1 MSWQPR
7 KLGEFISIKH
17 GWAFK
22 GEYFS
27 DSGKY
32 ILLTP
37 GNAHETG
44 GLKLRPG
51 KEKYYLGEFPPD
63 YLMKTG
69 DMLVVMTDLIQAA
82 PILGGAIVV
91 PEDDRFLHNQRLGLV
106 ELLPQAEIDKGFLY
120 YLLNSPGYRS
130 QVRGSAT
137 GATVRHTAPKRIC
150 DCNVLVPDT
159 VEEQQQVATVLSS
172 YDDLIATNQRR
183 IALLEDAARRLYREW
198 FVHLRFPGHDH
209 SAGKPNG
216 TAAGRPAGV
225 SARDGANQSV
235 PVKDGVPEGWA
246 KLPLGD
252 VAEITMGQSPESK
265 YYNTDGD
272 GLPFHQ
278 GVSDFG
284 HRFVKHETYT
294 KQATRIAEAGDILC
308 SVRAPVGRLNF
319 TRDKIAIGRGLSAMR
334 SRTGHQS
341 LLFYQLDA
349 LFVEED
355 MIGGGAIFASVGKKE
370 LFGQLIL
377 QPSTSVAC
385 TFNRLAA
392 DLDAQIEN
400 LDSQNREL
408 AKARDLLLPK
418 FMSGQLDVSGIRLSE
433 EIAA

>member
-1 MSWQPR
+1 MSWMPR

-22 GEYFS
+22 GKYFS

-51 KEKYYLGEFPPD
+51 KEKFYSGNFPPD

-82 PILGGAIVV
+82 PILGGAIMV

-106 ELLPQAEIDKGFLY
+106 ELLPDAGMDKSFLY
-120 YLLNSPGYRS
+120 YLLNSPDYRA

-150 DCNVLVPDT
+150 DCNVLVPERI
-159 VEEQQQVATVLSS
+159 EEQLQVAQVLSA

-183 IALLEDAARRLYREW
+183 IALLEGAARRLYREW
-198 FVHLRFPGHDH
+198 FVHLRFPSHE
-209 SAGKPNG
+209 
-216 TAAGRPAGV
+216 
-225 SARDGANQSV
+225 SV
-235 PVKDGVPEGWA
+235 PVKDGVPQGWA
-246 KLPLGD
+246 KSSLGE
-252 VAEITMGQSPESK
+252 VAEITMGQSPESR

-278 GVSDFG
+278 GVSQFG
-284 HRFVKHETYT
+284 HRFVTHETYT
-294 KQATRIAEAGDILC
+294 KQATRMAEAADILC
-308 SVRAPVGRLNF
+308 SVRAPVGRLNV

-334 SRTGHQS
+334 SRAGQQS

-370 LFGQLIL
+370 LFGQQVL
-377 QPSTSVAC
+377 QPSQTIAAA
-385 TFNRLAA
+385 FNRIAA
-392 DLDAQIEN
+392 DLDAQIDN
-400 LDSQNREL
+400 LDFQNREL
-408 AKARDLLLPK
+408 AHARDLLLPK
-418 FMSGQLDVSGIRLSE
+418 LMSGRLDVSGILLPDEVGS
-433 EIAA
+433 

>member
-1 MSWQPR
+1 MSWPEVDFESLFATPSRNGVYKSKDHHGSGVPIVNMGELFAFNRIGNQPMSLIR
-7 KLGEFISIKH
+7 MSDAEMDKSGLMDGDLLFGRRSLVEEGAGKCSMVYKPAGPLTFESSIIRVRLNRAIADPEFFFNYFRSPIGRSRIRAIV
-17 GWAFK
+17 GGAAVK
-22 GEYFS
+22 GIRGS
-27 DSGKY
+27 D
-32 ILLTP
+32 
-37 GNAHETG
+37 
-44 GLKLRPG
+44 LKLI
-51 KEKYYLGEFPPD
+51 KVHVPPID
-63 YLMKTG
+63 EQIAIRQ
-69 DMLVVMTDLIQAA
+69 VVAL
-82 PILGGAIVV
+82 
-91 PEDDRFLHNQRLGLV
+91 
-106 ELLPQAEIDKGFLY
+106 
-120 YLLNSPGYRS
+120 
-130 QVRGSAT
+130 
-137 GATVRHTAPKRIC
+137 
-150 DCNVLVPDT
+150 
-159 VEEQQQVATVLSS
+159 
-172 YDDLIATNQRR
+172 YDDLITTNQRR

-198 FVHLRFPGHDH
+198 FVHLRFPGHE
-209 SAGKPNG
+209 
-216 TAAGRPAGV
+216 
-225 SARDGANQSV
+225 SV

-377 QPSTSVAC
+377 QPSTSIAT
-385 TFNRLAA
+385 TFNRLVS
-392 DLDAQIEN
+392 DLDLQIEN
-400 LDSQNREL
+400 LDSQNQEL

-418 FMSGQLDVSGIRLSE
+418 LMSGQRGVSGIALPDE
-433 EIAA
+433 VAV

>member
-1 MSWQPR
+1 MSWPEVDFESLFATPSRNGVYKSKDHHGSGVPIVNMGELFAFNRIGNQPMSLIR
-7 KLGEFISIKH
+7 MSDAEMDKSGLIDGDLLFGRRSLVEEGAGKCSIVYKPAGPLTFESSIIRVRLDRAIADPEFFFNYFRSPIGRSRIRAIV
-17 GWAFK
+17 GGAAVK
-22 GEYFS
+22 GIRGS
-27 DSGKY
+27 D
-32 ILLTP
+32 
-37 GNAHETG
+37 
-44 GLKLRPG
+44 LKLI
-51 KEKYYLGEFPPD
+51 KVHVPPLD
-63 YLMKTG
+63 EQIAIRQ
-69 DMLVVMTDLIQAA
+69 VVAL
-82 PILGGAIVV
+82 
-91 PEDDRFLHNQRLGLV
+91 
-106 ELLPQAEIDKGFLY
+106 
-120 YLLNSPGYRS
+120 
-130 QVRGSAT
+130 
-137 GATVRHTAPKRIC
+137 
-150 DCNVLVPDT
+150 
-159 VEEQQQVATVLSS
+159 
-172 YDDLIATNQRR
+172 YDDLITTNQRR

-198 FVHLRFPGHDH
+198 FVHLRFPGHE
-209 SAGKPNG
+209 
-216 TAAGRPAGV
+216 
-225 SARDGANQSV
+225 SV

-377 QPSTSVAC
+377 QPSTSIAT
-385 TFNRLAA
+385 TFNRLVS
-392 DLDAQIEN
+392 DLDLQIEN
-400 LDSQNREL
+400 LDSQNQEL

-418 FMSGQLDVSGIRLSE
+418 LMSGQLDVSGIALPDE
-433 EIAA
+433 VAV

>member
-1 MSWQPR
+1 MSWPEVDFESLFATPSRNGVYKSKDHHGSGVPIVNMGELFAFNRIGNQPMSLIR
-7 KLGEFISIKH
+7 MSDAEMDKSGLMDGDLLFGRRSLVEEGAGKCSMVYKPAGPLTFESSIIRVRLNRAIADPEFFFNYFRSPIGRSRIRAIV
-17 GWAFK
+17 GGAAVK
-22 GEYFS
+22 GIRGS
-27 DSGKY
+27 D
-32 ILLTP
+32 
-37 GNAHETG
+37 
-44 GLKLRPG
+44 LKLI
-51 KEKYYLGEFPPD
+51 KVHVPPLD
-63 YLMKTG
+63 EQIAIRQ
-69 DMLVVMTDLIQAA
+69 VVAL
-82 PILGGAIVV
+82 
-91 PEDDRFLHNQRLGLV
+91 
-106 ELLPQAEIDKGFLY
+106 
-120 YLLNSPGYRS
+120 
-130 QVRGSAT
+130 
-137 GATVRHTAPKRIC
+137 
-150 DCNVLVPDT
+150 
-159 VEEQQQVATVLSS
+159 
-172 YDDLIATNQRR
+172 YDDLITTNQRR

-198 FVHLRFPGHDH
+198 FVHLRFPGHE
-209 SAGKPNG
+209 
-216 TAAGRPAGV
+216 
-225 SARDGANQSV
+225 SV

-284 HRFVKHETYT
+284 HRFVKHEAYT

-377 QPSTSVAC
+377 QPSTSIAT
-385 TFNRLAA
+385 TFNRLVS
-392 DLDAQIEN
+392 DLDLQIEN
-400 LDSQNREL
+400 LDSQNQEL

-418 FMSGQLDVSGIRLSE
+418 LMSGQLDVSGIALPDE
-433 EIAA
+433 VEV

>member
-1 MSWQPR
+1 MTR
-7 KLGEFISIKH
+7 LGDV
-17 GWAFK
+17 A
-22 GEYFS
+22 
-27 DSGKY
+27 
-32 ILLTP
+32 
-37 GNAHETG
+37 
-44 GLKLRPG
+44 
-51 KEKYYLGEFPPD
+51 
-63 YLMKTG
+63 
-69 DMLVVMTDLIQAA
+69 DMLVGFAFKSAGFLDAEADGVRILRGDNVQQGYIRWGDKTKKWPTAQCDELERYQLAEDDVILAMDRPIVGDGLKMAWIRPEDLPALLVQRVCRLRGKPGVALTNFIRYVLAA
-82 PILGGAIVV
+82 P
-91 PEDDRFLHNQRLGLV
+91 DF
-106 ELLPQAEIDKGFLY
+106 
-120 YLLNSPGYRS
+120 
-130 QVRGSAT
+130 SAHIHRITT
-137 GATVRHTAPKRIC
+137 GANIPHISGKDIAAYEFELPDLDGQARIVKC
-150 DCNVLVPDT
+150 
-159 VEEQQQVATVLSS
+159 LSA
-172 YDDLIATNQRR
+172 YDDLITTNQRR
-183 IALLEDAARRLYREW
+183 IALLEDTARRLYREW
-198 FVHLRFPGHDH
+198 FVHLRFPSHE
-209 SAGKPNG
+209 
-216 TAAGRPAGV
+216 
-225 SARDGANQSV
+225 SV

-377 QPSTSVAC
+377 QPSTSIAT
-385 TFNRLAA
+385 TFNRLVS
-392 DLDAQIEN
+392 DLDLQIEN
-400 LDSQNREL
+400 LDSQNQEL

-418 FMSGQLDVSGIRLSE
+418 LMSGQLDVSGIALPDE
-433 EIAA
+433 VAA

>member
-1 MSWQPR
+1 MSWPEVDFESLFATPSRNGVYKSKDHHGSGVPIVNMGELFAFNRIGNQPMSLIR
-7 KLGEFISIKH
+7 MSDAEMDKSGLIDGDLLFGRRSLVEEGAGKCSMVYKPAGPLTFESSIIRVRLNRAIADPEFFFNYFRSPIGRSRIRAIV
-17 GWAFK
+17 GGAAVK
-22 GEYFS
+22 GIRGS
-27 DSGKY
+27 D
-32 ILLTP
+32 
-37 GNAHETG
+37 
-44 GLKLRPG
+44 LKLI
-51 KEKYYLGEFPPD
+51 KVHVPPID
-63 YLMKTG
+63 EQIAIRQ
-69 DMLVVMTDLIQAA
+69 VVAL
-82 PILGGAIVV
+82 
-91 PEDDRFLHNQRLGLV
+91 
-106 ELLPQAEIDKGFLY
+106 
-120 YLLNSPGYRS
+120 
-130 QVRGSAT
+130 
-137 GATVRHTAPKRIC
+137 
-150 DCNVLVPDT
+150 
-159 VEEQQQVATVLSS
+159 
-172 YDDLIATNQRR
+172 YDDLITTNQRR

-198 FVHLRFPGHDH
+198 FVHLRFPGHE
-209 SAGKPNG
+209 
-216 TAAGRPAGV
+216 
-225 SARDGANQSV
+225 SV

-284 HRFVKHETYT
+284 HRFVKHEAYT

-377 QPSTSVAC
+377 QPSTSIAT
-385 TFNRLAA
+385 TFNRLVS
-392 DLDAQIEN
+392 DLDLQIEN
-400 LDSQNREL
+400 LDSQNQEL

-418 FMSGQLDVSGIRLSE
+418 LMSGQLDVSGIALPDE
-433 EIAA
+433 VAA

>member
-1 MSWQPR
+1 MSWPEVDFESLFATPSRNGVYKSKDHHGSGVPIVNMGELFAFNRIGNQPMSLIR
-7 KLGEFISIKH
+7 MSDAEMDKSGLIDGDLLFGRRSLVEEGAGKCSMVYKPAGPLTFESSIIRVRLNRAIADPEFFFNYFRSPIGRSRIRAIV
-17 GWAFK
+17 GGAAVK
-22 GEYFS
+22 GIRGS
-27 DSGKY
+27 D
-32 ILLTP
+32 
-37 GNAHETG
+37 
-44 GLKLRPG
+44 LKLI
-51 KEKYYLGEFPPD
+51 KVHVPPID
-63 YLMKTG
+63 EQIAIRQ
-69 DMLVVMTDLIQAA
+69 VVAL
-82 PILGGAIVV
+82 
-91 PEDDRFLHNQRLGLV
+91 
-106 ELLPQAEIDKGFLY
+106 
-120 YLLNSPGYRS
+120 
-130 QVRGSAT
+130 
-137 GATVRHTAPKRIC
+137 
-150 DCNVLVPDT
+150 
-159 VEEQQQVATVLSS
+159 
-172 YDDLIATNQRR
+172 YDDLITTNQRR

-198 FVHLRFPGHDH
+198 FVHLRFPGHE
-209 SAGKPNG
+209 
-216 TAAGRPAGV
+216 
-225 SARDGANQSV
+225 SV

-284 HRFVKHETYT
+284 HRFVKHEAYT

-377 QPSTSVAC
+377 QPSTSIAT
-385 TFNRLAA
+385 TFNRLVS
-392 DLDAQIEN
+392 DLDLQIEN
-400 LDSQNREL
+400 LDSQNQEL

-418 FMSGQLDVSGIRLSE
+418 LMSGQLDVSGIALPDE
-433 EIAA
+433 VAV

>member
-1 MSWQPR
+1 MTWAEIAIGDLGRIVTGDTPPR
-7 KLGEFISIKH
+7 KNPEYYGSAYPFIKPTDMTVGQRLTMTYEEGFSEEGFAKYRKKLIPAGSTAVVTIGSIGQKLTWLH
-17 GWAFK
+17 A
-22 GEYFS
+22 
-27 DSGKY
+27 DSFVNQAV
-32 ILLTP
+32 
-37 GNAHETG
+37 NA
-44 GLKLRPG
+44 
-51 KEKYYLGEFPPD
+51 
-63 YLMKTG
+63 
-69 DMLVVMTDLIQAA
+69 
-82 PILGGAIVV
+82 VV
-91 PEDDRFLHNQRLGLV
+91 PDRAKFDSLYV
-106 ELLPQAEIDKGFLY
+106 Y
-120 YLLNSPGYRS
+120 YLLKHNLNLVK
-130 QVRGSAT
+130 QADT
-137 GATVRHTAPKRIC
+137 GASSGRENVSKSNFSALTVWACLDLNTQKQIAE
-150 DCNVLVPDT
+150 VLD
-159 VEEQQQVATVLSS
+159 ALDSS
-172 YDDLIATNQRR
+172 IETNQRR

-198 FVHLRFPGHDH
+198 FVHLRFPGHE
-209 SAGKPNG
+209 
-216 TAAGRPAGV
+216 
-225 SARDGANQSV
+225 SV

-284 HRFVKHETYT
+284 HRFVKHEAYT

-377 QPSTSVAC
+377 QPSTSIAT
-385 TFNRLAA
+385 TFNRLVS
-392 DLDAQIEN
+392 DLDLQIEN
-400 LDSQNREL
+400 LDSQNQEL

-418 FMSGQLDVSGIRLSE
+418 LMSGQLDVSGIALPDE
-433 EIAA
+433 VAV

>member
-1 MSWQPR
+1 MSWQAC
-7 KLGEFISIKH
+7 KLGQFISIKH

-27 DSGKY
+27 GEGKY

-106 ELLPQAEIDKGFLY
+106 ESLPGAEIDKEFLY
-120 YLLNSPGYRS
+120 YLLNSPDYRA

-150 DCNVLVPDT
+150 DCNVLVPGT
-159 VEEQQQVATVLSS
+159 LAEQQQVAHVLSAF
-172 YDDLIATNQRR
+172 DNLISTNQRR
-183 IALLEDAARRLYREW
+183 IALLEDTARRLYREW
-198 FVHLRFPGHDH
+198 FVYLRFPGYE
-209 SAGKPNG
+209 
-216 TAAGRPAGV
+216 
-225 SARDGANQSV
+225 SV
-235 PVKDGVPEGWA
+235 PVQEGVPEGWTMLA
-246 KLPLGD
+246 LGD
-252 VAEITMGQSPESK
+252 AAEITMGQSPESK
-265 YYNTDGD
+265 HYNTDGD

-284 HRFVKHETYT
+284 HRFVAHETYT
-294 KQATRIAEAGDILC
+294 RQGTRIAEAGDILC
-308 SVRAPVGRLNF
+308 SVRAPVGRLNL

-334 SRTGHQS
+334 SRANHQS

-349 LFVEED
+349 LFVVED

-370 LFGQLIL
+370 LFGQQVL
-377 QPSTSVAC
+377 QPDRTIAAA
-385 TFNRLAA
+385 FNQIAA

-400 LDSQNREL
+400 LDLQNGEL
-408 AKARDLLLPK
+408 AKARDFLLPK
-418 FMSGQLDVSGIRLSE
+418 LMSGQLDVSGIRLPDE
-433 EIAA
+433 VAT

>member
-1 MSWQPR
+1 MSWPEVDFESLFATPSRNGVYKSKDHHGSGVPIVNMGELFAFNRIGNQPMSLIR
-7 KLGEFISIKH
+7 MSDAEMDKSGLMDGDLLFGRRSLVEEGAGKCSMVYKPAGPLTFESSIIRVRLNRAIADPEFFFNYFRSPIGRSRIRAIV
-17 GWAFK
+17 GGAAVK
-22 GEYFS
+22 GIRGS
-27 DSGKY
+27 D
-32 ILLTP
+32 
-37 GNAHETG
+37 
-44 GLKLRPG
+44 LKLI
-51 KEKYYLGEFPPD
+51 KVHVPPID
-63 YLMKTG
+63 EQIAIRQ
-69 DMLVVMTDLIQAA
+69 VVAL
-82 PILGGAIVV
+82 
-91 PEDDRFLHNQRLGLV
+91 
-106 ELLPQAEIDKGFLY
+106 
-120 YLLNSPGYRS
+120 
-130 QVRGSAT
+130 
-137 GATVRHTAPKRIC
+137 
-150 DCNVLVPDT
+150 
-159 VEEQQQVATVLSS
+159 
-172 YDDLIATNQRR
+172 YDDLITTNQRR

-198 FVHLRFPGHDH
+198 FVHLRFPGHE
-209 SAGKPNG
+209 
-216 TAAGRPAGV
+216 
-225 SARDGANQSV
+225 SV

-377 QPSTSVAC
+377 QPSTSIAT
-385 TFNRLAA
+385 TFNRLVS
-392 DLDAQIEN
+392 DLDLQIEN
-400 LDSQNREL
+400 LDSQNQDL

-418 FMSGQLDVSGIRLSE
+418 LMSGQLDVSGIALPDE
-433 EIAA
+433 VAV

>member
-198 FVHLRFPGHDH
+198 FVHLRFPGHE
-209 SAGKPNG
+209 
-216 TAAGRPAGV
+216 
-225 SARDGANQSV
+225 SV
-235 PVKDGVPEGWA
+235 PVKDGVPEGWT

-294 KQATRIAEAGDILC
+294 KLATRIAEAGDILC
-308 SVRAPVGRLNF
+308 SVRAPVGRLNL

-334 SRTGHQS
+334 SRAGHQS

-377 QPSTSVAC
+377 QPSTNIAG
-385 TFNRLAA
+385 TFNRLTA

-400 LDSQNREL
+400 LDSQNQEL
-408 AKARDLLLPK
+408 AQARDLLLPK
-418 FMSGQLDVSGIRLSE
+418 LMSGQLDVSGITLPDE
-433 EIAA
+433 VAA

>member
-1 MSWQPR
+1 MSWPKLPLDQLGYVSRGRSRHRPR
-7 KLGEFISIKH
+7 NDPTLYGGPYPFIQTGDVKHANFRITEHTATYSEAGLAQSRLWPKDTLCITIAANIADTALLGYEACFP
-17 GWAFK
+17 
-22 GEYFS
+22 
-27 DSGKY
+27 DSVIGFV
-32 ILLTP
+32 
-37 GNAHETG
+37 AD
-44 GLKLRPG
+44 
-51 KEKYYLGEFPPD
+51 KEKADPRFVKYYFD
-63 YLMKTG
+63 I
-69 DMLVVMTDLIQAA
+69 IQ
-82 PILGGAIVV
+82 
-91 PEDDRFLHNQRLGLV
+91 R
-106 ELLPQAEIDKGFLY
+106 ELQMV
-120 YLLNSPGYRS
+120 S
-130 QVRGSAT
+130 Q
-137 GATVRHTAPKRIC
+137 GATQDNLSQEKLLSFGIACPPIDVQR
-150 DCNVLVPDT
+150 
-159 VEEQQQVATVLSS
+159 QVAEVLSA

-198 FVHLRFPGHDH
+198 FVHLRFPGHE
-209 SAGKPNG
+209 
-216 TAAGRPAGV
+216 
-225 SARDGANQSV
+225 SV

-377 QPSTSVAC
+377 QPSTSIAT
-385 TFNRLAA
+385 TFNRLVS
-392 DLDAQIEN
+392 DLDLQIEN
-400 LDSQNREL
+400 LDSQNQEL

-418 FMSGQLDVSGIRLSE
+418 LMSGQLDVSGIALPDE
-433 EIAA
+433 VAV

>member
-1 MSWQPR
+1 MSWPEVDFESLFATPSRNGVYKSKDHHGSGVPIVNMGELFAFNRIGNQPMSLIR
-7 KLGEFISIKH
+7 MSDAEMDKSGLIDGDLLFGRRSLVEEGAGKCSIVYKPAGPLTFESSIIRVRLDRAIADPEFFFNYFRSPIGRSRIRAIV
-17 GWAFK
+17 GGAAVK
-22 GEYFS
+22 GIRGS
-27 DSGKY
+27 D
-32 ILLTP
+32 
-37 GNAHETG
+37 
-44 GLKLRPG
+44 LKLI
-51 KEKYYLGEFPPD
+51 KVHVPPID
-63 YLMKTG
+63 EQIAIRQ
-69 DMLVVMTDLIQAA
+69 VVAL
-82 PILGGAIVV
+82 
-91 PEDDRFLHNQRLGLV
+91 
-106 ELLPQAEIDKGFLY
+106 
-120 YLLNSPGYRS
+120 
-130 QVRGSAT
+130 
-137 GATVRHTAPKRIC
+137 
-150 DCNVLVPDT
+150 
-159 VEEQQQVATVLSS
+159 
-172 YDDLIATNQRR
+172 YDDLITTNQRR

-198 FVHLRFPGHDH
+198 FVHLRFPGHE
-209 SAGKPNG
+209 
-216 TAAGRPAGV
+216 
-225 SARDGANQSV
+225 SV

-377 QPSTSVAC
+377 QPSTSIAT
-385 TFNRLAA
+385 TFNRLVS
-392 DLDAQIEN
+392 DLDLQIEN
-400 LDSQNREL
+400 LDSQNQEL

-418 FMSGQLDVSGIRLSE
+418 LMSGQLDVSGIALPDE
-433 EIAA
+433 VAV